1 MRNLKKDLELC
12 NHATSGPWTPTY
24 GNEFVAQDKY
34 DEDDCRQGI
43 CRLLHKPKRK
53 EDSEFIAAAREGW
66 PEAIKRAI
74 KAEEENAELRDKMQK
89 INDIAVNYQEDG
101 PFIDTVT
108 FAIISEIYDLSL
120 GKE

>member
-1 MRNLKKDLELC
+1 MTNCPYCGGEIPSKDFALR
-12 NHATSGPWTPTY
+12 TPE
-24 GNEFVAQDKY
+24 GNYFCFPCADKAL
-34 DEDDCRQGI
+34 DEWV
-43 CRLLHKPKRK
+43 K
-53 EDSEFIAAAREGW
+53 
-66 PEAIKRAI
+66 
-74 KAEEENAELRDKMQK
+74 LRDKMQK